1 MADSMTSVTTP
12 VVEAH
17 GAKIPVIGLGTW
29 RAGTD
34 VAAAAVAAA
43 LQCGYRHID
52 TAIAYA
58 NEEAV
63 GEGLRSG
70 GVPRDEI
77 FITTKIPPDQIG
89 LGALERAAEASLKR
103 LKLDQVDLLLIHW
116 PNSAIPLNDSMRAL
130 CAAKRAGLTRHIG
143 VSNFPVALLDEA
155 VHRAD
160 EPLVTNQCEYH
171 PRLGQTALIESCRRH
186 GIAFT
191 SYAPLGRTQILDDAV
206 VTAIAARLQRT
217 PAQVILRWH
226 IQQPDVV
233 AIPKSQSPARIKE
246 NFEIFD
252 FELPPE
258 DMAALSA
265 LARPDGRLVNPAWA
279 PRWD

>member
-1 MADSMTSVTTP
+1 MADSTTTAAP
-12 VVEAH
+12 PTVEAH
-17 GAKIPVIGLGTW
+17 GAKIPAIGLGTW
-29 RAGTD
+29 RAGMD
-34 VAAAAVAAA
+34 VVAEAVEAA
-43 LQCGYRHID
+43 LKCGYRHID

-58 NEEAV
+58 NEEGV

-77 FITTKIPPDQIG
+77 FVTTKIPPDQIG
-89 LGALERAAEASLKR
+89 AGALERAAEGSLKR

-116 PNSAIPLNDSMRAL
+116 PNPSIPLRESIRAL
-130 CAAKRAGLTRHIG
+130 CAAKREGLTRHIG

-160 EPLVTNQCEYH
+160 EPIVTNQCEYH
-171 PRLGQTALIESCRRH
+171 PRLDQTMLIDSCRRH

-191 SYAPLGRTQILDDAV
+191 SYAPLGRTQILDDPV
-206 VTAIAARLQRT
+206 VTAIASRLQRT

-226 IQQPDVV
+226 IQQPMVV

-246 NFEIFD
+246 NFGVFD

-265 LARPDGRLVNPAWA
+265 LARPDARLVNPSWA